1 MKRKRL
7 QLDSVTMAIKI
18 VAIFIRLICSVINR
32 RSCDEEEK
40 VPSESE
46 AGGGLRGTKE
56 ERKV

>member
-32 RSCDEEEK
+32 RSCEEEEK

-46 AGGGLRGTKE
+46 AGGGGEQKK